1 MRRGD
6 SRLSTALLGHV
17 RSTPLPSQRAHPP
30 PEHRY
35 THSPITATPTT
46 RAPPHLPPDHRH
58 THHPSTTTRT
68 ARSPLHAQPDH
79 RHSRRPITTHPPPE
93 HRHTHSPSTTRT
105 ATRAPPQPPPEHHT
119 PTYRLPPHV
128 LPLAGDPTLSA
139 HGSQRKRSRDTTECD
154 HRTGSLYRPKLSA
167 EHRNDAAGVTYFSE
181 QICDASNDMHD
192 A

>member
-93 HRHTHSPSTTRT
+93 HRHTHSPSTTH
-105 ATRAPPQPPPEHHT
+105 PPTDHHHT
-119 PTYRLPPHV
+119 CCLWRETPHSALMAHSARGRAIRLNVTTVPAPYTAQHFPQSTAMMRPVSPTSASRYVTH
-128 LPLAGDPTLSA
+128 PTTCMM
-139 HGSQRKRSRDTTECD
+139 RDD
-154 HRTGSLYRPKLSA
+154 
-167 EHRNDAAGVTYFSE
+167 FSYLKP
-181 QICDASNDMHD
+181 
-192 A
+192 